1 MTINKVMAS
10 IEAPGGQICV
20 DIFQR
25 PDGSFG
31 FEEYRRDLEDG
42 RGWQVIGHH
51 ADRRF
56 DTREAAY
63 ATAQQLILWLKNECD
78 SPANSGHQN
87 GQTLP

>member
-1 MTINKVMAS
+1 MTANKVMTS

-31 FEEYRRDLEDG
+31 FEEYRRELEDG

-51 ADRRF
+51 ADQRF
-56 DTREAAY
+56 SSLQRAHAA
-63 ATAQQLILWLKNECD
+63 ARQLILWLN
-78 SPANSGHQN
+78 N
-87 GQTLP
+87 